1 VRGESKIIILM
12 LQRVDKP
19 FKHLA
24 HSESSK
30 YIYVSCNVSS
40 QQIFYES
47 ECVLSRFLFLH
58 GIQRVKIEA
67 SQRDVKISSDF
78 DMSQARQGLRREWDW
93 SDSAC
98 ELSNNIIFSVH
109 YVCSTDSVLSQGLSI
124 KV

>member
-1 VRGESKIIILM
+1 MLVVLALSKNIMFECRVCLRQIILTSVRGESKIIILM

-78 DMSQARQGLRREWDW
+78 DMS
-93 SDSAC
+93 
-98 ELSNNIIFSVH
+98 
-109 YVCSTDSVLSQGLSI
+109 
-124 KV
+124 